1 MIIKQKRIHK
11 LEPYTRLIP
20 AGEDLVVG
28 VVSPTETRLHT
39 IGFSGALEN
48 GETVLPMP
56 MGRTSLFNA
65 EGKNKINRDLPKETL
80 YRTAEWSWTELHGK
94 DRVERTAFVDIPYQ
108 RYPRTPIPPPSMEL
122 VLATDADGN
131 RVVRT
136 AVIKNW
142 KMNPDTV
149 IHAVNLMLELFG
161 ECLFYDAEMKR
172 LIAAPV
178 KRLTWSLLPPG
189 KRPFTSL
196 KAELADVLATV
207 KTGKLSFTEHR
218 LETVNAY
225 KPDFAAIGN
234 GGFRGYVVLGFV
246 DRNLYVLESLL
257 YGNATYVFEED
268 WEDLSKK
275 TKAEILGQRL
285 QKERL
290 VHHKNWMN
298 DVADLLKVPTEK
310 ASEQN

>member
-20 AGEDLVVG
+20 TGDDLVVG
-28 VVSPTETRLHT
+28 VASPAGDRLRA
-39 IGFSGALEN
+39 IGFSNALEN
-48 GETVLPMP
+48 GETVLPTP
-56 MGRTSLFNA
+56 VGHTSLFNA

-80 YRTAEWSWTELHGK
+80 YRTAEWTWTELHGK

-108 RYPRTPIPPPSMEL
+108 RYPRIPIPPPSMEL
-122 VLATDADGN
+122 VLATDADGV

-136 AVIKNW
+136 SIIKNW
-142 KMNPDTV
+142 KTSPDSV

-178 KRLTWSLLPPG
+178 KRLTWNLLPPG
-189 KRPFTSL
+189 RRPFAAL
-196 KAELADVLATV
+196 KAKLAEVLADV

-225 KPDFAAIGN
+225 KPDFAAVGN

-257 YGNATYVFEED
+257 YGNATYVFEEN
-268 WEDLSKK
+268 WENLSKK
-275 TKAEILGQRL
+275 TKAEILDKRL

-290 VHHKNWMN
+290 VHHKNWAV
-298 DVADLLKVPTEK
+298 DVASLLKIETSK
-310 ASEQN
+310 